1 MTQWDKLIYRL
12 NALSKDMRFFELRKI
27 LENCGYR
34 MESPSGGSSH
44 FTFRK
49 QGKEPITIPKHNPI
63 KVMYVK
69 KVRNI
74 VENEGDNHE

>member
-1 MTQWDKLIYRL
+1 MTQWDKLIFRL
-12 NALSKDMRFFELRKI
+12 NALSKDMRFIELQKI

-74 VENEGDNHE
+74 VENEGDNDE

>member
-34 MESPSGGSSH
+34 MESPSGAAAILL
-44 FTFRK
+44 FENK
-49 QGKEPITIPKHNPI
+49 GKSQ
-63 KVMYVK
+63 
-69 KVRNI
+69 
-74 VENEGDNHE
+74 